1 MRQMR
6 RTASK
11 PAEVLGWC
19 RGNWKERDPC
29 NVKMLATAATAPVKA
44 HGLGET
50 RDAGT
55 HINAAVIMMADKIAD
70 IIRECSLLPT
80 SHL

>member
-1 MRQMR
+1 
-6 RTASK
+6 
-11 PAEVLGWC
+11 
-19 RGNWKERDPC
+19 
-29 NVKMLATAATAPVKA
+29 MLATAATAPVKA